1 MKQNQ
6 VAKNTCNSH
15 SIFLSKNSLDYNKL
29 EKGDDMIKEQ
39 ASKDK
44 RTSNPTYSSTFF
56 EIPNTEAEQSV
67 VIRERIEK

>member
-44 RTSNPTYSSTFF
+44 RTSNPTYSSTFSRYP
-56 EIPNTEAEQSV
+56 IPKQNNQ
-67 VIRERIEK
+67 